1 MDSWYLK
8 SSRQH
13 LYQWQIQAPPGK
25 VTMAAPAE
33 RTYVLEGPDGSHVAI
48 PYSDTTTVLQAIA
61 ELRRVLGPV
70 SSRDAIQLQ
79 YAGKALPPNAILAS
93 VQHLP
98 GERITYVVRQRVA
111 GEISERSRT
120 TAPAGRSRGL
130 PRRTD
135 IDYSAIEYPADFDR
149 RMGQLREMGLKLGDE
164 PLTDD
169 YYKSALESAFFDVN
183 RASEYLL
190 TICGSPAPVAGPAFT
205 RADRIVLKRIEQR
218 FNVTPDQRVMLYQ
231 YFEATG
237 KDEEMTG
244 TLFQAEFGQPAPTPS
259 RADLAPPPRADSEP
273 APV

>member
-1 MDSWYLK
+1 
-8 SSRQH
+8 
-13 LYQWQIQAPPGK
+13 
-25 VTMAAPAE
+25 MAARAE
-33 RTYVLEGPDGSHVAI
+33 RTCVLEAPDGSHHAI
-48 PYSDTTTVLQAIA
+48 PYSETTTVLQAIT

-70 SSRDAIQLQ
+70 SSRDSIQLQ
-79 YAGKALPPNAILAS
+79 YAGKTLPPNAILAS

-98 GERITYVVRQRVA
+98 GERLTCVIRERVG
-111 GEISERSRT
+111 GEIAERSRT
-120 TAPAGRSRGL
+120 TAPAGRTAGL

-149 RMGQLREMGLKLGDE
+149 RMGQLRDMGLKMGDE

-205 RADRIVLKRIEQR
+205 RADRIRLKTIEQR
-218 FNVTPDQRVMLYQ
+218 LNVTTDQRVMLYQ
-231 YFEATG
+231 YFEAAG
-237 KDEEMTG
+237 KDEEMTCA
-244 TLFQAEFGQPAPTPS
+244 LFAAEFGSPPPDPALPPSAASAPAPG
-259 RADLAPPPRADSEP
+259 ADSPP